1 MFMGKLN
8 YINYIFWKK
17 KKQKGK
23 NAADIMLNKACVNS
37 FCLLPCMQLKCR
49 QKF

>member
-17 KKQKGK
+17 NKTKRK
-23 NAADIMLNKACVNS
+23 NPADIMLYKACVNS
-37 FCLLPCMQLKCR
+37 FCLLLCMKLKCR
-49 QKF
+49 KKF

>member
-8 YINYIFWKK
+8 YINYIFWEKK
-17 KKQKGK
+17 TKRK
-23 NAADIMLNKACVNS
+23 NPTDIMLNKAWVNS
-37 FCLLPCMQLKCR
+37 FCLLPCMKLKCC

>member
-17 KKQKGK
+17 KKTERK
-23 NAADIMLNKACVNS
+23 NAADIMLIKAYVNS
-37 FCLLPCMQLKCR
+37 FCLLPCMKLKCR